1 MQIEGATEV
10 DSEFRAEDYASAILG
25 LRGERERL
33 LAAFEIQD
41 VALKEQMRGLEVRM
55 LEECNK
61 IGADSIK
68 TAAGTIIRQLSE
80 RFNCI
85 DWENFRQFEDEN
97 RDYDFRERRIAQGNM
112 KGYLSTHQQDGLPP
126 GLDVMREYKIVVR
139 KPS

>member
-1 MQIEGATEV
+1 MDTAPTIEN
-10 DSEFRAEDYASAILG
+10 EFRAEDYAAAILG

-33 LAAFEIQD
+33 LAVFEVQD
-41 VALKEQMRGLEVRM
+41 AALKGQMRGLEVRM

-80 RFNCI
+80 RFSCI
-85 DWENFRQFEDEN
+85 DWENFKQFENEN

-112 KGYLSTHQQDGLPP
+112 KGYLSAHQQDGLPP

>member
-1 MQIEGATEV
+1 MDTAPIIDNG
-10 DSEFRAEDYASAILG
+10 FKAEDYAAAILG
-25 LRGERERL
+25 LRGERDRL
-33 LAAFEIQD
+33 LSVFETQD
-41 VALKEQMRGLEVRM
+41 GVLKQQMRELEVRM

-68 TAAGTIIRQLSE
+68 TPAGTIIRQLTE

-85 DWENFRQFEDEN
+85 DWEHFKQFENEN

-126 GLDVMREYKIVVR
+126 GVDVMREYKIVVR